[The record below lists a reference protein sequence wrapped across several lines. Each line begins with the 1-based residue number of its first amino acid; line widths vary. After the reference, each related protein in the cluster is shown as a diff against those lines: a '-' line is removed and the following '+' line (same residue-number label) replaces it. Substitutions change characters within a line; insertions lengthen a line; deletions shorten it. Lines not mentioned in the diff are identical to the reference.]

1 MKGQLESKD
10 FDSEFCRKV
19 KEESGVEVNL
29 CYQCSK
35 CAAGCPVAYEMD
47 LTPSQIIH
55 AVRLGQ
61 KDLVFNSKTMWLCA
75 SCETCTTRCPQE
87 VDIARVMDAIKI
99 IAQREKVKV
108 KVPEIRTFYDVCLQ
122 NIRWF
127 GRMYEIGVIMMLKI
141 MILKIKPRDIFKDLL
156 LAPQMFKKGKL
167 KLMPKRTNTKAMNEI
182 FSRVKKIEA
191 QEAKGAK

>member
-10 FDSEFCRKV
+10 FDSEFSRKV

-61 KDLVFNSKTMWLCA
+61 KDLVLRSKTMWLCA

-87 VDIARVMDAIKI
+87 VDIARIMDAVKI
-99 IAQREKVKV
+99 IAQREKVKA
-108 KVPEIRTFYDVCLQ
+108 KVPEIRKFYDATLQ

-127 GRMYEIGVIMMLKI
+127 GRMYEIGLIMMLK
-141 MILKIKPRDIFKDLL
+141 LKTRAFFKDLIL
-156 LAPQMFKKGKL
+156 GQQMFMKGKL
-167 KLMPKRTNTKAMNEI
+167 KLKPTRTNVKGTKEI
-182 FSRVKKIEA
+182 FSRVKRIEA
-191 QEAKGAK
+191 EQAKGAK

>member
-10 FDSEFCRKV
+10 FDSEFSRKV

-61 KDLVFNSKTMWLCA
+61 KDLVLRSKTMWLCA

-87 VDIARVMDAIKI
+87 VDIARIMDAVKI
-99 IAQREKVKV
+99 IAQREKVRAR
-108 KVPEIRTFYDVCLQ
+108 VPEVRKFYEATLQ

-127 GRMYEIGVIMMLKI
+127 GRMYEIGLIMMLKF
-141 MILKIKPRDIFKDLL
+141 KTRAFFKDLIL
-156 LAPQMFKKGKL
+156 GQQMFMKGKL
-167 KLMPKRTNTKAMNEI
+167 KLKPTRTNVKGTKEI
-182 FSRVKKIEA
+182 FSRVKRIEA
-191 QEAKGAK
+191 EQAKGAK

>member
-1 MKGQLESKD
+1 MEKQLESKN
-10 FDSEFCRKV
+10 FDSEFSRKV
-19 KEESGVEVNL
+19 REESGVEVNL

-47 LTPSQIIH
+47 LTPSQLIH

-75 SCETCTTRCPQE
+75 ACETCTTRCPQE
-87 VDIARVMDAIKI
+87 VDIARVMDAVKI
-99 IAQREKVKV
+99 IAQREKIKP
-108 KVPEIRTFYDVCLQ
+108 KVPEIRAFYDVCLQ

-127 GRMYEIGVIMMLKI
+127 GRMYEIGLIMMLK
-141 MILKIKPRDIFKDLL
+141 LRTRDFFKDLL

-167 KLMPKRTNTKAMNEI
+167 KLMPKRTNAKAMKEI

-191 QEAKGAK
+191 QEAILKKSQ